1 MVDKWVRLGFFS
13 FEGVSAP
20 KDHRRAGEDA
30 HVYGLI
36 FVKSDFEGK
45 WW

>member
-1 MVDKWVRLGFFS
+1 VGALGFCFFS

-20 KDHRRAGEDA
+20 IHHLRVGEDA

-36 FVKSDFEGK
+36 FAKSHFKGELVVH
-45 WW
+45 

>member
-1 MVDKWVRLGFFS
+1 MGWVFLFS

-20 KDHRRAGEDA
+20 KHHRRGGEDA

-36 FVKSDFEGK
+36 FAKSDFEGELVVD
-45 WW
+45 